1 MTEPASDFL
10 DMARE
15 QIQGQHPDMRLDRPG
30 FAVVLFPG
38 PPCTCG
44 CSGLAVEA
52 AVAAHPEAFP
62 DMADAVHTLRAIAN
76 HLQQEIGEAN
86 YQMSEIRR
94 RHHQ

>member
-1 MTEPASDFL
+1 MSDFL
-10 DMARE
+10 DMARD
-15 QIQGQHPDMRLDRPG
+15 QILEQHPDMQLDRPG
-30 FAVVLFPG
+30 FAVVLYPG

-44 CSGLAVEA
+44 CGGNAIEA

-62 DMADAVHTLRAIAN
+62 DMADAVRTLRAIAD

-94 RHHQ
+94 RHQQ

>member
-1 MTEPASDFL
+1 MTEHANDFL

-15 QIQGQHPDMRLDRPG
+15 QILEQHPDMQLARPG
-30 FAVVLFPG
+30 FAVVLYPG

-62 DMADAVHTLRAIAN
+62 DMADAVHALRAIADN
-76 HLQQEIGEAN
+76 LQQQIGEAN

-94 RHHQ
+94 RHQQ